1 MGDTNPNSN
10 LYIVKNVYHYIYSN
24 ITIVLHLFTPI
35 YILEFVGLNIYVRV
49 KEYINFSILYY
60 IYFFTDIFINIENQL
75 VISEFPSSRM
85 GMRMERICHPMHLF
99 ACIGK

>member
-24 ITIVLHLFTPI
+24 ITIVLHLFTLI

-60 IYFFTDIFINIENQL
+60 IYFFTDIFINIEYQL
-75 VISEFPSSRM
+75 VISELPNL
-85 GMRMERICHPMHLF
+85 C
-99 ACIGK
+99 